1 MYHYQVLGKDSY
13 EWYWEVNNKHRL
25 MINDVTN
32 DYQLH
37 WKYATSWTG
46 FILNI
51 WRYSF
56 LPNNY
61 SNYNCFNLF

>member
-1 MYHYQVLGKDSY
+1 MYLYQVLGKDSY

-37 WKYATSWTG
+37 
-46 FILNI
+46 
-51 WRYSF
+51 
-56 LPNNY
+56 
-61 SNYNCFNLF
+61 